1 MNTKEYNQ
9 AVEEYSGRVYRFAK
23 KLLQDDDE
31 AADIV
36 QDSFLRL
43 WENVVKVEN
52 EKVKS
57 WLFTT
62 AYRQALLRIKLKN
75 RHADLNALD
84 FMTYEMPNHDLKEVI
99 EDCLAG
105 LPEIQ

>member
-62 AYRQALLRIKLKN
+62 AYRQALLRIKLKKPPC
-75 RHADLNALD
+75 RLKCIGFYDL
-84 FMTYEMPNHDLKEVI
+84 
-99 EDCLAG
+99 
-105 LPEIQ
+105 